1 MKVSG
6 SGPCKLKVFLNG
18 IYYFCFYSKVME
30 EHKSDKVLLSFNPPE
45 RELKLKCNVKSGKR

>member
-6 SGPCKLKVFLNG
+6 SGPCELEAFLHC
-18 IYYFCFYSKVME
+18 IYYFCFYIKVME

-45 RELKLKCNVKSGKR
+45 TELKLKC